1 MTTHRKL
8 QKANPA
14 DLNYFSGTSVVISD
28 LDRCLKDLI
37 NPLYKSKENQDRLI
51 KRMYALLDDWYR
63 FTKECLKA
71 GDIIADGGGIL
82 TNQTQ
87 YSSEKF
93 LNNNPYCK
101 LIPLYIQ
108 KLIDNDKESLMTTS
122 TNTSNVVTMPKAAPV
137 DTTAADIEWNK
148 PFIEAIEK
156 HLSEMND
163 IDVQDKA
170 ALKTASSQL
179 KSLVRKWV
187 DASYKSMLDIE
198 NDNRLKTD
206 VAGVLAGQTIFSSP
220 QYVEL
225 YDYSADVDAII
236 ETVAAKHK
244 AKVAGN
250 EVAAHTMAEA
260 ISKAQ
265 DESSTNFEVPTGN
278 GESVAVDKETGD
290 VTIKKDGFVVRTAKA
305 AYQGVTKFF
314 KMILDKLKQFGAW
327 VKSWFVSKEEPRV
340 MSKEEAD
347 EYDAAVKAQEQALA
361 S

>member
-1 MTTHRKL
+1 MKHPHQLKRT
-8 QKANPA
+8 NPA
-14 DLNYFSGTSVVISD
+14 DLNYYSGTSVIISD
-28 LDRCLKDLI
+28 IDRCLRDLI
-37 NPLYKSKENQDRLI
+37 KPINKGKEQQDRII
-51 KRMYALLDDWYR
+51 KHIYALLDDWYR
-63 FTKECLKA
+63 ITKQCLKA
-71 GDIIADGGGIL
+71 GDIVSDGAGIL
-82 TNQTQ
+82 SNQTM

-93 LNNNPYCK
+93 LKANPYVK

-108 KLIDNDKESLMTTS
+108 KLIDNDEDPIMTTS
-122 TNTSNVVTMPKAAPV
+122 TNTSNVVTMPKATPV

-156 HLSEMND
+156 HLSEMNE

-170 ALKTASSQL
+170 AIKTAKSQL

-187 DASYKSMLDIE
+187 DASYKSILDIE
-198 NDNRLKTD
+198 NDDRLKTD
-206 VAGVLAGQTIFSSP
+206 VAGVLAGKTIFSSP

-244 AKVAGN
+244 TKVASN
-250 EVAAHTMAEA
+250 EVTAHTMAEA

-265 DESSTNFEVPTGN
+265 DESTTDFEVPTGD
-278 GESVAVDKETGD
+278 GESVAVNKKTGD

-305 AYQGVTKFF
+305 AYEGVKNFF
-314 KMILDKLKQFGAW
+314 KMILAKVKQFGAW

-340 MSKEEAD
+340 MTKEEAD